1 MAKEQVSSI
10 LRALEILECFMDNET
25 EWTLKRLVAQ
35 LDLPTTTVHR
45 QLSTLTDRGYLVQDP
60 VRKSYR
66 VGPRLLL
73 LSSTVLSHSDLRST
87 ARPELEKLSATV
99 KETIN
104 LSVMLDREIFYLA
117 KVETFRSVVC
127 NTKVGTRAPAHAT
140 SGGKIMLAFHDPDYV
155 DAYCRDLPQMQRLT
169 DRTVFSPDL
178 LREQLAQARINGFA
192 IDDGEIEPGLIC
204 VGAPIFGLDQTVV
217 AAVSI
222 AGPTFRMKEELD
234 VIIIPDYGLNLDER
248 FESLELSSERA
259 KFMTGPHTPLAGR
272 RYVSPAELAG
282 QTIFRVEGLSEE
294 SQDQPLPDY
303 FVRLGLGENPIQ
315 RVKTYLEATILVQA
329 GLGIATIPGGMENK
343 LTRDVSVFSIEG
355 DSFRLRTIA
364 LRLLPPVSVAADHF
378 FQVIRQELA
387 ANRRQ

>member
-1 MAKEQVSSI
+1 
-10 LRALEILECFMDNET
+10 MDNET

-104 LSVMLDREIFYLA
+104 LSVMLDREIFYLD

-234 VIIIPDYGLNLDER
+234 VMT
-248 FESLELSSERA
+248 RA
-259 KFMTGPHTPLAGR
+259 
-272 RYVSPAELAG
+272 
-282 QTIFRVEGLSEE
+282 
-294 SQDQPLPDY
+294 
-303 FVRLGLGENPIQ
+303 
-315 RVKTYLEATILVQA
+315 VKAT
-329 GLGIATIPGGMENK
+329 
-343 LTRDVSVFSIEG
+343 
-355 DSFRLRTIA
+355 
-364 LRLLPPVSVAADHF
+364 
-378 FQVIRQELA
+378 A
-387 ANRRQ
+387 ANISRLMGGRP

>member
-104 LSVMLDREIFYLA
+104 LSVMLDREIFYLD

-155 DAYCRDLPQMQRLT
+155 DAYCRDLPQMQ
-169 DRTVFSPDL
+169 
-178 LREQLAQARINGFA
+178 REQLAQARINGFA

-234 VIIIPDYGLNLDER
+234 VMT
-248 FESLELSSERA
+248 RA
-259 KFMTGPHTPLAGR
+259 
-272 RYVSPAELAG
+272 
-282 QTIFRVEGLSEE
+282 
-294 SQDQPLPDY
+294 
-303 FVRLGLGENPIQ
+303 
-315 RVKTYLEATILVQA
+315 VKAT
-329 GLGIATIPGGMENK
+329 
-343 LTRDVSVFSIEG
+343 
-355 DSFRLRTIA
+355 
-364 LRLLPPVSVAADHF
+364 
-378 FQVIRQELA
+378 A
-387 ANRRQ
+387 ANISRLMGGRP

>member
-104 LSVMLDREIFYLA
+104 LSVMLDREIFYLD

-155 DAYCRDLPQMQRLT
+155 DAYCRDLPQMQRLTDRTVFSPDLPQMQRLT

-234 VIIIPDYGLNLDER
+234 VMT
-248 FESLELSSERA
+248 RA
-259 KFMTGPHTPLAGR
+259 
-272 RYVSPAELAG
+272 
-282 QTIFRVEGLSEE
+282 
-294 SQDQPLPDY
+294 
-303 FVRLGLGENPIQ
+303 
-315 RVKTYLEATILVQA
+315 VKAT
-329 GLGIATIPGGMENK
+329 
-343 LTRDVSVFSIEG
+343 
-355 DSFRLRTIA
+355 
-364 LRLLPPVSVAADHF
+364 
-378 FQVIRQELA
+378 A
-387 ANRRQ
+387 ANISRLMGGRP

>member
-60 VRKSYR
+60 IRKSYR

-104 LSVMLDREIFYLA
+104 LSVMLDREIFYLD

-155 DAYCRDLPQMQRLT
+155 DAYCRVLPQMQRLT

-234 VIIIPDYGLNLDER
+234 VMT
-248 FESLELSSERA
+248 RA
-259 KFMTGPHTPLAGR
+259 
-272 RYVSPAELAG
+272 
-282 QTIFRVEGLSEE
+282 
-294 SQDQPLPDY
+294 
-303 FVRLGLGENPIQ
+303 
-315 RVKTYLEATILVQA
+315 VKAT
-329 GLGIATIPGGMENK
+329 
-343 LTRDVSVFSIEG
+343 
-355 DSFRLRTIA
+355 
-364 LRLLPPVSVAADHF
+364 
-378 FQVIRQELA
+378 A
-387 ANRRQ
+387 ANISRLMGGRP

>member
-104 LSVMLDREIFYLA
+104 LSVMLDREIFYLD

-155 DAYCRDLPQMQRLT
+155 DAYCRDLP
-169 DRTVFSPDL
+169 
-178 LREQLAQARINGFA
+178 REQLAQARINGFA

-234 VIIIPDYGLNLDER
+234 VMT
-248 FESLELSSERA
+248 RA
-259 KFMTGPHTPLAGR
+259 
-272 RYVSPAELAG
+272 
-282 QTIFRVEGLSEE
+282 
-294 SQDQPLPDY
+294 
-303 FVRLGLGENPIQ
+303 
-315 RVKTYLEATILVQA
+315 VKAT
-329 GLGIATIPGGMENK
+329 
-343 LTRDVSVFSIEG
+343 
-355 DSFRLRTIA
+355 
-364 LRLLPPVSVAADHF
+364 
-378 FQVIRQELA
+378 A
-387 ANRRQ
+387 ANISRLMGGRP

>member
-73 LSSTVLSHSDLRST
+73 L
-87 ARPELEKLSATV
+87 ATV

-104 LSVMLDREIFYLA
+104 LSVMLDREIFYLD

-204 VGAPIFGLDQTVV
+204 VGAPIFGLDETVV

-234 VIIIPDYGLNLDER
+234 VMT
-248 FESLELSSERA
+248 RA
-259 KFMTGPHTPLAGR
+259 
-272 RYVSPAELAG
+272 
-282 QTIFRVEGLSEE
+282 
-294 SQDQPLPDY
+294 
-303 FVRLGLGENPIQ
+303 
-315 RVKTYLEATILVQA
+315 VKAT
-329 GLGIATIPGGMENK
+329 
-343 LTRDVSVFSIEG
+343 
-355 DSFRLRTIA
+355 
-364 LRLLPPVSVAADHF
+364 
-378 FQVIRQELA
+378 A
-387 ANRRQ
+387 ANISRLMGGRP